1 MNKSDSEK
9 IEFILN
15 KQEQAYRCLKPVYT
29 FLELAFWIST
39 VLLMIYVSDELTA
52 FLCFAWTV
60 FGVIFFLHYFP
71 KVFFIL
77 DRQSLL
83 KLMDATKDSPDVKQ
97 ELLNRLFSGK
107 RMTRQ
112 DEMDIY
118 RILRTN
124 GEEKIRQ
131 SELNN
136 IRKFLDD
143 KESRREIN
151 R

>member
-1 MNKSDSEK
+1 
-9 IEFILN
+9 
-15 KQEQAYRCLKPVYT
+15 
-29 FLELAFWIST
+29 
-39 VLLMIYVSDELTA
+39 
-52 FLCFAWTV
+52 AWTV

>member
-1 MNKSDSEK
+1 
-9 IEFILN
+9 
-15 KQEQAYRCLKPVYT
+15 
-29 FLELAFWIST
+29 
-39 VLLMIYVSDELTA
+39 
-52 FLCFAWTV
+52 
-60 FGVIFFLHYFP
+60 
-71 KVFFIL
+71 
-77 DRQSLL
+77 
-83 KLMDATKDSPDVKQ
+83 
-97 ELLNRLFSGK
+97 
-107 RMTRQ
+107 MTRQ